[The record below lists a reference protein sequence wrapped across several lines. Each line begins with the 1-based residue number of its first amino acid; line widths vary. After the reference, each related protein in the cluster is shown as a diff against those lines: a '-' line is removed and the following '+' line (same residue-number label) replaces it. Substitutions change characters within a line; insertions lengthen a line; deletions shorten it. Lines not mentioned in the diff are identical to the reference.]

1 MISGPQ
7 NDWIFS
13 HFLGLI
19 NLDMCSTERNISKFS
34 LISWNTSTI
43 LPVWTHSFFI
53 LTPCYKNFI
62 SCQTSASKSMNLHF
76 SHKFPQIL
84 YEVSGALIFS
94 CCKTFTQV
102 LQLVY
107 TLSCNRPWNSLL
119 WPHISKEKWLN
130 IQSFCFLLFIFLVT
144 YSFG

>member
-1 MISGPQ
+1 MYLVATLVNNASLSSNSFKDHNILKIIPSLMISGPQ

-13 HFLGLI
+13 HFQGLI

-43 LPVWTHSFFI
+43 LPVWTHSSFI

-62 SCQTSASKSMNLHF
+62 SCQTSASKNMNLHF
-76 SHKFPQIL
+76 SHKCQQIL

-107 TLSCNRPWNSLL
+107 TLSCNRP
-119 WPHISKEKWLN
+119 
-130 IQSFCFLLFIFLVT
+130 
-144 YSFG
+144 